1 MECPV
6 CLETKTTCM
15 TTICGHTFCTACVGQ
30 VVVTTL
36 KCPLCRGLLM
46 DEDIS
51 SKALNNT
58 IRSILP
64 TISKKKKKAYWKAYQ
79 DKLEEVSLGLIVE
92 DDLGVELIG
101 LLIQAAGERA
111 RSLMKVQML
120 EAVVHRETYLKA
132 PSEDWRNLFL

>member
-6 CLETKTTCM
+6 CMETKDTLM

-30 VVVTTL
+30 IVVTTL

-46 DEDIS
+46 DENIS

-64 TISKKKKKAYWKAYQ
+64 TVSKKKKKAYWKKYQ
-79 DKLEEVSLGLIVE
+79 DKLEEVSLGIFE
-92 DDLGVELIG
+92 EEELGTELIG
-101 LLIQAAGERA
+101 LLIQMAGETA
-111 RSLMKVQML
+111 RSHMKVQML
-120 EAVVHRETYLKA
+120 EAVVHRETYLNA
-132 PSEDWRNLFL
+132 PSEDWRHLFL